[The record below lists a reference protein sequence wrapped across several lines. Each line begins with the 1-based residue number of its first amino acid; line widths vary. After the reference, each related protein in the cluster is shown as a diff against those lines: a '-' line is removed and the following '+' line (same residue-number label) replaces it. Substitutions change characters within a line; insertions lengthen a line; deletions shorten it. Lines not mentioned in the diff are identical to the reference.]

1 MLLNDKHTNEVMHS
15 KTLQSHSS
23 IILEWNIRILHHILQ
38 SSLQISQ
45 QWSEEYE
52 NLWSNWPPTPHSP
65 RMLMWVGLEH
75 KRALKMARE
84 QEHYKTIF
92 LFRSCLKAIY
102 TSCQNASDSHTFKPL
117 YNMARQILCAKKL
130 GKKEIIGSGICW
142 IHTYSVLL
150 HVLHQFLK

>member
-1 MLLNDKHTNEVMHS
+1 MRSCTQIHP
-15 KTLQSHSS
+15 QSHSS
-23 IILEWNIRILHHILQ
+23 TILKWNIGILQHILQ
-38 SSLQISQ
+38 SSLRISQ
-45 QWSEEYE
+45 CNGVKSMTFD

-102 TSCQNASDSHTFKPL
+102 TSCQNASDSHTFKSL

-142 IHTYSVLL
+142 IHIYSVLL
-150 HVLHQFLK
+150 HVLYQFLK